1 MTKIVSINIYELH
14 PKANLF
20 LSKIGIGLY
29 HSGVVI
35 GDREWTFGPFI
46 NNQTNENGIYS
57 IPPGLFNEFRKTTLI
72 VGQIDIN
79 EFDLTCIVNKFRQQ
93 FLSSEYEII
102 INNCNDFTKVFCRE
116 ICNYDVPNWINR
128 AAKITSLFYCPSCC
142 KTTNVLDGDYTNLLS
157 ESRSSS
163 SPHSPHS
170 THSPVIL

>member
-14 PKANLF
+14 PKANRF

-35 GDREWTFGPFI
+35 DNREWTFGPFI

-57 IPPGLFNEFRKTTLI
+57 IPPGLFNEFHKTTI
-72 VGQIDIN
+72 IIGQIDIN

-93 FLSSEYEII
+93 FLSSEYELI

-128 AAKITSLFYCPSCC
+128 AAKISSIFYCPSCC
-142 KTTNVLDGDYTNLLS
+142 KTADVLDENYTNLLS

-170 THSPVIL
+170 PHSSVIL

>member
-14 PKANLF
+14 PKANRF

-35 GDREWTFGPFI
+35 DNREWTFGPFI

-57 IPPGLFNEFRKTTLI
+57 IPPGLFNEFHKTTI
-72 VGQIDIN
+72 IIGQIDIN
-79 EFDLTCIVNKFRQQ
+79 EFDLTCIMNKFRQQ
-93 FLSSEYEII
+93 FLSSEYELI

-128 AAKITSLFYCPSCC
+128 AAKISSIFYCPSCC
-142 KTTNVLDGDYTNLLS
+142 KTADVLDENYTNLLS

-170 THSPVIL
+170 PHSSVIL

>member
-57 IPPGLFNEFRKTTLI
+57 IPPGLFNQFHKTTLI

-79 EFDLTCIVNKFRQQ
+79 EFDLTCIMNKFRHQ
-93 FLSSEYEII
+93 FLSSEYELI

-128 AAKITSLFYCPSCC
+128 AAKISSIFYCPSCC
-142 KTTNVLDGDYTNLLS
+142 KTENVLDENYTNLLS
-157 ESRSSS
+157 ESRSES

>member
-14 PKANLF
+14 PKANRF
-20 LSKIGIGLY
+20 LSRIGIGLY

-35 GDREWTFGPFI
+35 GNREWTFGPFI

-57 IPPGLFNEFRKTTLI
+57 IPPGLFNEFHKTTLI
-72 VGQIDIN
+72 IGQIDIN
-79 EFDLTCIVNKFRQQ
+79 EFDLTCIINKFRHQ
-93 FLSSEYEII
+93 FLSSEYELI

-128 AAKITSLFYCPSCC
+128 AAKISSIFYCPSCC
-142 KTTNVLDGDYTNLLS
+142 KTANVLDENYTNLLS
-157 ESRSSS
+157 ESRSES

-170 THSPVIL
+170 PHSPVIL

>member
-14 PKANLF
+14 PKANRF

-57 IPPGLFNEFRKTTLI
+57 IPPGLFNEFHKTTI
-72 VGQIDIN
+72 IIGQIDIN

-93 FLSSEYEII
+93 FLSSEYELI

-128 AAKITSLFYCPSCC
+128 AAKISSIFYCPSCC
-142 KTTNVLDGDYTNLLS
+142 KTADVLDENYTNLLS

-170 THSPVIL
+170 PHSSVIL

>member
-14 PKANLF
+14 PKANRF
-20 LSKIGIGLY
+20 LGKIGVGLY

-46 NNQTNENGIYS
+46 NNQTNENGIHS
-57 IPPGLFNEFRKTTLI
+57 IPPGLFNEFHKTTLI

-79 EFDLTCIVNKFRQQ
+79 EFDLACIINKFRHQ
-93 FLSSEYEII
+93 FLSSEYELI
-102 INNCNDFTKVFCRE
+102 INNCNDFTKVFCKE

-142 KTTNVLDGDYTNLLS
+142 KTTDVLDGDYNNLLS
-157 ESRSSS
+157 EPHSESS
-163 SPHSPHS
+163 SPHP
-170 THSPVIL
+170 PVIL